1 MNNPAIERSRQLIDL
16 KRYSEAETQ
25 LVHVLA
31 SEPNHIEALILMSVC
46 MSSQEKYK
54 EAKSFIK
61 SAVALQPDYDY
72 ALFLYALYSFQTDD
86 LNEAQKHLSS
96 AISFNPQEAE
106 YFGLMALILAQKK
119 DWSKSLNAANQG
131 LGINAENLTCL
142 NARSTALFKLNRKED
157 AFKTISEALN
167 QDPENDAT
175 HTNLGW
181 GVLEKG
187 SPANA
192 LEHFREALKI
202 NPQNQ
207 NAKAGMVEAL
217 KARYWIY
224 RVFLRYAFWV
234 SNFNKKGQWLVLIGM
249 YLGFRVLRSIAE
261 TNPTLAPFLF
271 PMIYLYFTFAIS
283 TWIVAPLSNLFLR
296 FNIYGRYA
304 LTEDEINSSNFVA
317 FSLGLAF
324 IGLSLFVFN
333 SSFGLPL
340 IIFGVGMMIPLSS
353 MLNPTKSGHR
363 KILIGY
369 SILLAAIAT
378 LEITLIA
385 VSGQQSLLG
394 IIFVFGVF
402 AYQWLVNAFSI
413 R

>member
-1 MNNPAIERSRQLIDL
+1 MNDTIIERSRQLIDL

-25 LVHVLA
+25 LMHVLA
-31 SEPNHIEALILMSVC
+31 GEPNNVEALILISIC
-46 MSSQEKYK
+46 KSRQGEHK

-61 SAVALQPDYDY
+61 SVISLQPDSDH
-72 ALFLYALYSFQTDD
+72 ALFLYALYSFQNDD
-86 LNEAQKHLSS
+86 LNEGQKHVNS
-96 AISFNPQEAE
+96 AISFNPHEAE
-106 YFGLMALILAQKK
+106 YFGLLALILAQKK
-119 DWSKSLNAANQG
+119 DWDGSLNAANQG
-131 LGINAENLTCL
+131 LAVNAENLTCL
-142 NARSTALFKLNRKED
+142 NARSTALFKLNKKDD
-157 AFKTISEALN
+157 AFTTIAEALN
-167 QDPENDAT
+167 QDPENDDT

-187 SPANA
+187 SPTKA

-207 NAKAGMVEAL
+207 NAKAGLVEAL

-224 RVFLRYAFWV
+224 RIFLKYAFWV
-234 SNFNKKGQWLVLIGM
+234 SNFNKRGQWFVLIGM

-261 TNPTLAPFLF
+261 TNPSLAPFLL
-271 PMIYLYFTFAIS
+271 PLVYLYFSFAIS
-283 TWIVAPLSNLFLR
+283 TWVITPVGNLFLR

-317 FSLGLAF
+317 FSLGLAVIGVFLF
-324 IGLSLFVFN
+324 IFN
-333 SSFGLPL
+333 NIFGLPL
-340 IIFGVGMMIPLSS
+340 IVFGIGMMIPLSS
-353 MLNPTKSGHR
+353 MYNPFKSNHR
-363 KILIGY
+363 RILIGY
-369 SILLAAIAT
+369 TMLLAVLAT

-385 VSGQQSLLG
+385 LSGQESLLG

-402 AYQWLVNAFSI
+402 AYQWLANAFII